1 MKLIQ
6 TRSIQTLLMRTMCC
20 AALLAASQAHAAD
33 LTIQVDD
40 LKEAGGNILVALYD
54 SAGGFMKTAVGTASI
69 AAEKTANTVVMK
81 DLPAGEYAFAVFH
94 DVNANA
100 RLDKNMFGMPTEPY
114 GFSNNALGNM
124 GPPSFEQARFTLPA
138 AGATVRVS
146 LR

>member
-6 TRSIQTLLMRTMCC
+6 LLLIQTMCC
-20 AALLAASQAHAAD
+20 AAPLATSQARAAD
-33 LTIQVDD
+33 LTIEVDD
-40 LKEAGGNILVALYD
+40 VREAGGNILVALYD
-54 SAGGFMKTAVGTASI
+54 SAASFMKATVGMASI
-69 AAEKTANTVVMK
+69 AAARTANTVVLK

-94 DVNANA
+94 DANSNAK
-100 RLDKNMFGMPTEPY
+100 LDKNMFGMPTESY

>member
-1 MKLIQ
+1 MKLIH
-6 TRSIQTLLMRTMCC
+6 TICC
-20 AALLAASQAHAAD
+20 AALLGSGLARTGQAGAAD
-33 LTIQVDD
+33 LTIHVDD
-40 LKEAGGNILVALYD
+40 VREAGGNILVALYN
-54 SAGGFMKTAVGTASI
+54 SAGSFLKTTVATSSI
-69 AAEKTANTVVMK
+69 AAATAANTVVLK

-94 DVNANA
+94 DANSNA